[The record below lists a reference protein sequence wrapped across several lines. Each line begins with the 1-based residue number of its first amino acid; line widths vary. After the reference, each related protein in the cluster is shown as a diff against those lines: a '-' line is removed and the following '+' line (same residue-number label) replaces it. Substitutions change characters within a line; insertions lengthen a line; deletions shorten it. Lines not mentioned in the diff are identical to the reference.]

1 MLFPFSSIILPLEFK
16 IYERIKNMLAFF
28 LAPFY
33 LLVNFYVLR
42 WVLRFIETCFSHF
55 QINWL
60 KWGFSTLY
68 IFICLSPLIA
78 FLLPS
83 TPVQKWIAKLSN
95 YWFGTFLYI
104 LLTIVVLDL
113 LHIIIKHSSFLMQR
127 LPDPQKI
134 FLFVGSFC
142 IIFVIGITLYGAH
155 CARNIRTTSY
165 HINIASET
173 MNNESLKVVLIADLH
188 LGQSIGHHHVEKM
201 VKKINQV
208 QPDLVCIAGDIFDND
223 FEALD
228 SPEKITSA
236 LRNIQSTYGVYAC
249 YGNHD
254 YEEAI
259 LAGFTFSSDEN
270 VYIGK
275 KMEALLADANIKTL
289 TDESVLINNQFYLI
303 GRKDYSAK
311 SKSNEV
317 RLTPEELTEGLD
329 QNKPILVMDHQP
341 KELEELAAAGVD
353 LDLCGHTHDGQI
365 FPGNIITR
373 LMWENSY
380 GHLQKGKMHNI
391 VTSGVGI
398 FGPYM
403 RIGTKSEIVE
413 IQVDFH

>member
-1 MLFPFSSIILPLEFK
+1 
-16 IYERIKNMLAFF
+16 MLAFF

-42 WVLRFIETCFSHF
+42 WILRFIETCFSHF
-55 QINWL
+55 HINWL
-60 KWGFSTLY
+60 KWGISALY
-68 IFICLSPLIA
+68 IFVCLSPLIA
-78 FLLPS
+78 FILPHN
-83 TPVQKWIAKLSN
+83 PIQRGIAKLSN

-104 LLTIVVLDL
+104 LLTILVLDF

-127 LPDPQKI
+127 LPDPQKV

-142 IIFVIGITLYGAH
+142 IIFVISITLYGAY
-155 CARNIRTTSY
+155 CARTIKTTSY
-165 HINIASET
+165 RIDIASET
-173 MNNESLKVVLIADLH
+173 IKNESLKIVLIADLH
-188 LGQSIGHHHVEKM
+188 MGQSIGHRHVEQM
-201 VKKINQV
+201 VEKINQL

-223 FEALD
+223 FESLD
-228 SPEKITSA
+228 SPEKITKTLSS
-236 LRNIQSTYGVYAC
+236 IQSTYGVYAC

-254 YEEAI
+254 YEEEI

-270 VYIGK
+270 VYIGE
-275 KMEALLADANIKTL
+275 KMENLLKDANIHTL
-289 TDESVLINNQFYLI
+289 SDESVLINDQFYLI

-311 SKSNEV
+311 SKSNEI
-317 RLTPEELTEGLD
+317 RLTAEELTKDLD
-329 QNKPILVMDHQP
+329 PSKPIFVMDHQP
-341 KELEELAAAGVD
+341 KELDELASAGVD

-365 FPGNIITR
+365 FPGNIITE

-380 GHLQKGKMHNI
+380 GYLQKGKMHNI
-391 VTSGVGI
+391 VTSGVGV